1 MLKGHL
7 ANGAKISLVF
17 FCKISKNIGIPSLK
31 RRQKAVLSGWRRT
44 GYEKII
50 SAFCGAVVC
59 PGCFCRIN
67 HYQKYNENGSLFP
80 GAVCSV

>member
-31 RRQKAVLSGWRRT
+31 RRQKSRFKRLEEDW
-44 GYEKII
+44 
-50 SAFCGAVVC
+50 
-59 PGCFCRIN
+59 
-67 HYQKYNENGSLFP
+67 L
-80 GAVCSV
+80 